1 MRGVALIVLAW
12 NKWPL
17 TERCLDSLLATDLDR
32 AEIIVVDN
40 GSTDATPSALA
51 AYANRVRIVT
61 NPENLGFVR
70 GMNAGIAAARSD
82 DDVILLNNDLKFTQ
96 RDWIGRLRD
105 AAYAAP
111 EIGIVGC
118 RMLGPEPEGRLY
130 HDGAFIEPDRLWGQ
144 QTESGLIERDVAQY
158 TRLRKVES
166 IAFALAYIRR
176 DCVERNGGLD
186 TAFHSY
192 FEDTDYCLRA
202 ADLGIATAL
211 AGAVTLQHDQHGST
225 GEEHSE
231 FRTRLF
237 AQSRATFAARWQQRL
252 ADRYRGTLLWHG
264 TTRVSPVHARLAR
277 DYVRRLDARGIRA
290 TFAPTTRELAD
301 PQDFRLELA
310 SERRWRATP
319 DVALVAAPA
328 PHFAEAHG
336 RFRCAIGLSEWERV
350 PHEWARAAN
359 TLDTLIV
366 PDAFN
371 ERAFRDGGVTVP
383 IAIVPLGV
391 DRDYLHAR
399 VPSPRQPQ
407 QRFVFLAIAE
417 DLARDATDVLVDA
430 FQRTFVAD
438 DPVEL
443 LVLLRPQS
451 DATMTLRL
459 GDLVARSRGARV
471 RLLSGWGF
479 PDSER
484 AQMLAAADAY
494 VSVRRGGGWDPHAA
508 DALALGRILVASDF
522 GSRATLARAF
532 GHVVESAPI
541 GDASRPGSRWCEPD
555 RESLA
560 AQLRDVFDRRDEHLA
575 AARAN
580 AAAFAATHD
589 IDASTERLIEV
600 IEQGGTLRVRATPPK
615 PHRPADIAR
624 AASGQIVVLGMH
636 RSGTSSVGG
645 LLARMGVW
653 PGDDSALLV
662 GPDNPRGH
670 YELAELHSAC
680 LRRLASAGGDWKRP
694 PTHAPAAAID
704 AFRREAAAVLETLES
719 HRPWFIKEPRLC
731 LLVRELLPLL
741 TRPVFVHV
749 VRDPLEVADSLAAR
763 DRMPRDA
770 ALALWERYTR
780 SAFAATRG
788 WPRIVVDYGELVA
801 DPYAVATRL
810 HVDLVALGIEGLARP
825 DPVDVARW
833 IEPELRRRDTEERD
847 HSALTATQRALLGAI
862 DDASVLDLDFAD
874 EALADEMSVAEAA
887 TWRAAG

>member
-1 MRGVALIVLAW
+1 MREMRGAALIVLAW

-17 TERCLDSLLATDLDR
+17 TKRCLDSLLATDLDH
-32 AEIIVVDN
+32 AEVIVVDN
-40 GSTDATPSALA
+40 GSTDDTPRALA
-51 AYANRVRIVT
+51 AYADRVRIVT

-70 GMNAGIAAARSD
+70 GMNAGIAAARRD

-96 RDWIGRLRD
+96 RDWVGRLRD

-144 QTESGLIERDVAQY
+144 QTESGLIERDVGQY

-176 DCVERNGGLD
+176 DCLERNGGLD

-237 AQSRATFAARWQQRL
+237 AQSRATFAARWQERL

-264 TTRVSPVHARLAR
+264 TTRASPVHARLAR
-277 DYVRRLDARGIRA
+277 DYVRRLDARGLRA
-290 TFAPTTRELAD
+290 TFAPAARELAD

-319 DVALVAAPA
+319 DVALVVAPA
-328 PHFAEAHG
+328 RHFAEAHG
-336 RFRCAIGLSEWERV
+336 RFRTAIGFSEWARV
-350 PHEWARAAN
+350 PPEWARAAN

-366 PDAFN
+366 PDTFQ
-371 ERAFRDGGVTVP
+371 EQAFRAGGVTVP
-383 IAIVPLGV
+383 ISIVPLGV
-391 DRDYLHAR
+391 DRDYFHPR
-399 VPSPRQPQ
+399 VPSPRNPQ
-407 QRFVFLAIAE
+407 QRFVFLAVAE
-417 DLARDATDVLVDA
+417 DLARDATDVLVDT
-430 FQRTFVAD
+430 FQRTFLAD
-438 DPVEL
+438 EPVEL
-443 LVLLRPQS
+443 LVLLRPQV
-451 DATMTLRL
+451 DAAMTGRL
-459 GDLVARSRGARV
+459 GELVARTLGARV

-479 PDSER
+479 PDAER

-494 VSVRRGGGWDPHAA
+494 VSVRRGGGWDPHAG

-522 GSRATLARAF
+522 GSQAELARAY
-532 GHVVESAPI
+532 GHVVESTPI
-541 GDASRPGSRWCEPD
+541 DGWSEPD
-555 RESLA
+555 PESLA
-560 AQLRDVFDRRDEHLA
+560 ARLRDVFDRRDEHLA
-575 AARAN
+575 AARRNVDAFV
-580 AAAFAATHD
+580 AAHD

-600 IEQGGTLRVRATPPK
+600 IEQGGTLRPRATPPK
-615 PHRPADIAR
+615 PHRPADVVQ

-636 RSGTSSVGG
+636 RSGTSSVAG

-653 PGDDSALLV
+653 PGADSALLV

-670 YELAELHSAC
+670 YELAELHSVC
-680 LRRLASAGGDWKRP
+680 LRRLAAAGGDWKHP
-694 PTHAPAAAID
+694 PASAPAAAID
-704 AFRREAAAVLETLES
+704 AFRREAAAVLETLEPR
-719 HRPWFIKEPRLC
+719 RPWFVKEPRLC

-763 DRMPRDA
+763 DRMARGD

-780 SAFAATRG
+780 AAFAATRC
-788 WPRIVVDYGELVA
+788 WPRVVVDYGELIA
-801 DPYAVATRL
+801 DAYAVATRL
-810 HVDLVALGIEGLARP
+810 HADLVALDIEGLAPP
-825 DPVDVARW
+825 DPVAVAGW
-833 IEPELRRRDTEERD
+833 IEPELRRHDGDDRDR
-847 HSALTATQRALLGAI
+847 SALTATQRALLGAI
-862 DDASVLDLDFAD
+862 EDGSVLDLDFAD
-874 EALADEMSVAEAA
+874 EAGEAA
-887 TWRAAG
+887 TLRAAG